1 MDVVAVGAALLGYV
15 AFRTAM
21 RRILSF
27 VAGDRVV
34 GGLIEAI
41 SGLISLSLAFA
52 VLTVSN
58 LGFIAPFILTFTL
71 LLIFMLMIVTS
82 VRSVLEEYLIGK
94 VLQSGGPV
102 YKIGDHLEVDGVR
115 GYITRIDA
123 LGIHIRDTRR
133 GIVFVPFTRLVNN
146 VVRRFSTER
155 GYEIHVR
162 FSTRLSPHVERLRD
176 EVERY
181 MEHLGLEDPS
191 VEIDHVEIDR
201 VDLVARG
208 ALRDIRQAP
217 EVRYAILEKVLKLV
231 LENEAR

>member
-1 MDVVAVGAALLGYV
+1 MAVIVAALGYV
-15 AFRTAM
+15 SFRAAM

-34 GGLIEAI
+34 SGLIETV
-41 SGLISLSLAFA
+41 SGLMSLSLAFA
-52 VLTVSN
+52 ILAVSN
-58 LGFIAPFILTFTL
+58 AGFIAPFLLSFAL
-71 LLIFMLMIVTS
+71 LLIFTLMTILS
-82 VRSVLEEYLIGK
+82 VRSILEEYLIGK
-94 VLQSGGPV
+94 VLQSGGPM
-102 YKIGDHLEVDGVR
+102 YRIGDHLEVDGVR
-115 GYITRIDA
+115 GYITRIDT

-162 FSTRLSPHVERLRD
+162 FSTRLSPHVERIRR
-176 EVERY
+176 EVEKY

-217 EVRYAILEKVLKLV
+217 EVRYAILERVLRLM
-231 LENEAR
+231 LEGVG